1 MKYSDFKRY
10 KFSTV
15 LKLFNSFWYNF
26 LKIFK
31 NLSIKRAFSKKLLKN
46 FDFNKFNISRYKQ
59 LFYFKKYN
67 FSNLKIIN
75 VITSKFFV
83 LHLPVAIIFLGF
95 LYFFIPT
102 FYSYEKSNFEK
113 AICKNKN
120 IECIINGKIVYNF
133 YPTPR
138 IKIKNITVN
147 ALLNKKYTILTAEE
161 VLVKLS
167 TKNLL
172 ASDKHK
178 IKKVEFNKF
187 ETILNIRNFSEY
199 KNIFNQLI
207 NNKPLILEDGTISFY
222 DNNNYIASIRD
233 VNLISKIFKESQ
245 ETTLRGNFLNDK
257 VSINLKTENID
268 NKSSND
274 LIFKMSNSNFL
285 TKANFTKIQNN
296 IEGNFLVKKD
306 KNKIA
311 GIFNYKNKKFTISR
325 SNLRNTF
332 IDGKLLGGIILFPYL
347 DFNIDLN
354 LNSINFTRLYNYFL
368 SLDVKQ
374 QSNLFK
380 ISDKINGKLNFSADK
395 VYSKHN
401 LIKSFESRLK
411 FYNGNI
417 NIEQFLIN
425 LGKIG
430 AADILGTID
439 NEKKNTSFKFES
451 NVFID
456 NQKKFFSKMGIYDVA
471 EIFPNFFISG
481 NFDTDN
487 IKTSFYEISGS
498 NKLSNDDINF
508 IEDEFN
514 NLMLENGFSDLFNFP
529 KFKTFLKSITED
541 KF

>member
-1 MKYSDFKRY
+1 
-10 KFSTV
+10 
-15 LKLFNSFWYNF
+15 
-26 LKIFK
+26 
-31 NLSIKRAFSKKLLKN
+31 
-46 FDFNKFNISRYKQ
+46 
-59 LFYFKKYN
+59 
-67 FSNLKIIN
+67 
-75 VITSKFFV
+75 
-83 LHLPVAIIFLGF
+83 
-95 LYFFIPT
+95 
-102 FYSYEKSNFEK
+102 
-113 AICKNKN
+113 
-120 IECIINGKIVYNF
+120 
-133 YPTPR
+133 
-138 IKIKNITVN
+138 
-147 ALLNKKYTILTAEE
+147 
-161 VLVKLS
+161 
-167 TKNLL
+167 
-172 ASDKHK
+172 
-178 IKKVEFNKF
+178 
-187 ETILNIRNFSEY
+187 
-199 KNIFNQLI
+199 
-207 NNKPLILEDGTISFY
+207 
-222 DNNNYIASIRD
+222 
-233 VNLISKIFKESQ
+233 
-245 ETTLRGNFLNDK
+245 
-257 VSINLKTENID
+257 
-268 NKSSND
+268 
-274 LIFKMSNSNFL
+274 MSNSNFL

-332 IDGKLLGGIILFPYL
+332 IDGKLLGEIILFPYL